1 MRTGVAA
8 DGRPSEEAWS
18 MPSTFRSLSQPS
30 RLTAP
35 FTQGSLWSAL
45 LRRWERY
52 PTCEKRT
59 HRAAVR
65 PSACQKSLADERPQ
79 APWKRLTAEGG
90 SWRVPVSRSEARNK
104 IKSFSPA
111 TCASEKIL
119 LSPQVCES
127 SAAGGRCVC
136 AGAASPPSKSSEGVF
151 RQSQR
156 DHPRGWSRSVC
167 RKTQIV
173 IRSRLGLEHI

>member
-1 MRTGVAA
+1 
-8 DGRPSEEAWS
+8 

-59 HRAAVR
+59 HRCAVR

-136 AGAASPPSKSSEGVF
+136 AGAASTLSKNPDCNQEQTGSRTYMSEKTAK
-151 RQSQR
+151 RNE
-156 DHPRGWSRSVC
+156 DNRSLHFHVANFF
-167 RKTQIV
+167 KFMAANLSFTQFV
-173 IRSRLGLEHI
+173 T